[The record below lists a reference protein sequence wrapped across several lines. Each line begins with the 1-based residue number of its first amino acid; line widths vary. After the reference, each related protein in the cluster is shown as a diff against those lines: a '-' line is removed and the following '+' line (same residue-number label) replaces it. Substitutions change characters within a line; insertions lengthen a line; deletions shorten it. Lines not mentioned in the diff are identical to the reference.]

1 MEEIVA
7 FSQSQLPVWK
17 GWKVIEVA
25 EQISK
30 KRETEL
36 QKTLYKAEK
45 NYYREHNIRNY
56 FQTYISSKESAQ

>member
-7 FSQSQLPVWK
+7 FSQSQVPVWK

-45 NYYREHNIRNY
+45 NYQREHNIRNY